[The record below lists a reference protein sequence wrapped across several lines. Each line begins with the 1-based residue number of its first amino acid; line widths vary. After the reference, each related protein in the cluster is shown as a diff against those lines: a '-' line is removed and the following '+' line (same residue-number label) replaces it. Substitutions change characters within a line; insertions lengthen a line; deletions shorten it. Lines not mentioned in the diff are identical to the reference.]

1 MSSKCSIS
9 GYTIE
14 KNPDWIFSSK
24 DKSYTIEVSFINQ
37 NIVHLDFS
45 GNGTLE
51 NRQSIWYKIENL
63 ISEKLTNQK
72 YYLLQNFSK
81 VKGSSSLARYK
92 YINWLFSEKNKIAG
106 IYFYQVPPNILVS
119 MKAAMIFVNKKD
131 WLFIMDS
138 YKEAI
143 IDIKSKIKYQSF
155 NIANSIDLRKRKDI
169 GINEWEDGIFII
181 GATGAKY
188 FIKRKWIHE
197 IQKAKTITYLINQD
211 ILVRFYIGEF
221 GDQTLEH
228 TAKSLDDILES
239 VGLKDKPYHFYID
252 FTQTT
257 NVSLKYRKDSV
268 RWYKENNQY
277 ILTSGF
283 FHMTPILRMGVNFA
297 RSFAKNEHLISK
309 VHLLSN
315 VSEMFD
321 KIEGFNYSGFESTQ
335 RKKEYR
341 KLSKKQLIAKLERIE
356 EEQKSQIESI
366 KVKLGRLSWDQD
378 LSKDKFEIDNTDN
391 PFADVH
397 NSLRLIQDDLSDI
410 LCKRDE
416 LIHKAE
422 ESDQLKSAFLAN
434 TSHEIRTPMNSIIG
448 FSSLMEEMENMPAE
462 ALEYIQIIKRNSHF
476 LLALINDIIDISKIE
491 AGQLNIA
498 KRRVPLNSFFNEFK
512 DVFNNQS
519 KEVELKFINHLE
531 KVELNF
537 NTDQIRLKQIIFNLM
552 SNAIKFTK
560 EGFVQL
566 EVDRIENNLI
576 FTITDTGI
584 GIPQED
590 LTLLFQ
596 RFGRSSD
603 SQKNIKYK
611 GSGLGLPISKACVEL
626 LGGSIQV
633 DSELG
638 KGSKFSIQFPI
649 E

>member
-1 MSSKCSIS
+1 MSSKCSVS

-51 NRQSIWYKIENL
+51 NRQSIWYKIQKL
-63 ISEKLTNQK
+63 IADKISNHK

-106 IYFYQVPPNILVS
+106 VYFYQVPPNILLS

-143 IDIKSKIKYQSF
+143 FDIKSKIKYQSF

-169 GINEWEDGIFII
+169 GIDEWEDGKFII

-211 ILVRFYIGEF
+211 IFLRFYIGEF

-239 VGLKDKPYHFYID
+239 IGLKGKPYHFYID
-252 FTQTT
+252 FTQTNKVT
-257 NVSLKYRKDSV
+257 LKYRQDSL

-283 FHMTPILRMGVNFA
+283 FHMTPILRMGVNIA

-315 VSEMFD
+315 VSEMFET
-321 KIEGFNYSGFESTQ
+321 IEGFYYSGFESAQ
-335 RKKEYR
+335 RRYR
-341 KLSKKQLIAKLERIE
+341 KLSKKQLIAKLESIE

-366 KVKLGRLSWDQD
+366 KFKLGRLSWDQD
-378 LSKDKFEIDNTDN
+378 LSKDKFEIDNSDN

-410 LCKRDE
+410 LSKRDE

-448 FSSLMEEMENMPAE
+448 FSSLMEEMDDMPTD

-491 AGQLNIA
+491 AGQLNI
-498 KRRVPLNSFFNEFK
+498 VINQVSLNSFFKEFK
-512 DVFNNQS
+512 GVFGNQS
-519 KEVELKFINHLE
+519 KGIELKFINHLE
-531 KVELNF
+531 KEELLF
-537 NTDQIRLKQIIFNLM
+537 NTDQIRLKQVIFNLM

-566 EVDRIENNLI
+566 EADRIENNLI
-576 FTITDTGI
+576 FKITDTGI

-590 LTLLFQ
+590 LPLLFQ

-603 SQKNIKYK
+603 SQKNIKFK

-633 DSELG
+633 ESEINV
-638 KGSKFSIQFPI
+638 GSVFTILLPLRN
-649 E
+649 